1 MPDEQSLKNR
11 TTSKTGTNAVT
22 IVQERDR
29 RLMQL
34 LSLLRVLDR
43 KQAAQVA
50 DFHSPTRAN
59 ARLLKLTRAGL
70 LKRFFFVG
78 IRGGKRS
85 IYCLSKKGAELI
97 GAETHEIYRPPDSFL
112 LGDRFIAHQLAT
124 NEVYCAARNGYGT
137 TAAANIH
144 WRVFSKQVSESIA
157 VIPDAYFEI
166 HSNESVR
173 PVFLEVDRGTE
184 GLPVWN
190 KKVREYLHLAA
201 SGEFERQF
209 QKPRFAVLVVTAS
222 ERRMQSL
229 IAETAKATGKLFYF
243 STLEKISNQGFWS
256 AVWLRP
262 LGDQPQSLI

>member
-1 MPDEQSLKNR
+1 
-11 TTSKTGTNAVT
+11 
-22 IVQERDR
+22 VQERDR
-29 RLMQL
+29 RLMQI

-50 DFHSPTRAN
+50 GFHSPTRAN
-59 ARLLKLTRAGL
+59 ARLLKLTRAGM

-78 IRGGKRS
+78 VRGGKRS

-112 LGDRFIAHQLAT
+112 LGDRFIAHQLT
-124 NEVYCAARNGYGT
+124 INEVYCAARNGYGA

-144 WRVFSKQVSESIA
+144 WRVFLKQISESIA

-166 HSNESVR
+166 HSNEPVR
-173 PVFLEVDRGTE
+173 PMFLEVDRGTE

-190 KKVREYLHLAA
+190 KKVKEYLHLAA
-201 SGEFERQF
+201 SGEFERIF
-209 QKPRFAVLVVTAS
+209 EHPRFAVLVVTGS

-229 IAETAKATGKLFYF
+229 RKEVSNTTSKLFYF
-243 STLEKISNQGFWS
+243 STFEKISAQGFWS
-256 AVWLRP
+256 AIWLRP
-262 LGDQPQSLI
+262 LGDQPQQLI